1 MESETPDPEEKDLS
15 YDEAQQKKLEAE
27 GDAIKS
33 MNNAL
38 KLTGRVAQLV
48 GQYYVGLIALG
59 VPEEVA
65 LELTKVYS
73 APLIERFM

>member
-1 MESETPDPEEKDLS
+1 MGSEAPEPEEKDLS
-15 YDEAQQKKLEAE
+15 YDEAQQKKLSEE
-27 GDAIKS
+27 GEAIKS

-48 GQYYVGLIALG
+48 GHYYVGLIALG

-73 APLIERFM
+73 EPLIERFM